1 MLLLLTITHAA
12 REETITRSSTEMKVI
27 TKGDPDGAEEMDLLR
42 RTDNILKAPRRRR
55 ADR

>member
-27 TKGDPDGAEEMDLLR
+27 TKVIQMARKKWICCAAL
-42 RTDNILKAPRRRR
+42 IIY
-55 ADR
+55 